1 MSLGKTE
8 PPTKQA
14 TPPTFDPDPFTIGLA
29 IFTALAGGGAF
40 LEAQRQRQFVERQH
54 GERFRTVW
62 FSAKRALIFFGR
74 AIDEFETYML
84 EDDYG
89 AQSFRIGAVRLT
101 VDAGRHHA
109 LRTLKGQAITTA
121 NVISDT
127 LDDLSEFL
135 GPDYQQSVQVVLD
148 KLSKLTIPERYSE
161 VIRAARKA
169 RDLYDRLLNEVG
181 DREGFERV
189 LDGSRGAR

>member
-40 LEAQRQRQFVERQH
+40 LEARRQRQFVERQH
-54 GERFRTVW
+54 RERFRTVW
-62 FSAKRALIFFGR
+62 FSAKKALIFFGR

-89 AQSFRIGAVRLT
+89 AQSFRIEAVRLT

-109 LRTLKGQAITTA
+109 LG
-121 NVISDT
+121 
-127 LDDLSEFL
+127 
-135 GPDYQQSVQVVLD
+135 G
-148 KLSKLTIPERYSE
+148 
-161 VIRAARKA
+161 
-169 RDLYDRLLNEVG
+169 
-181 DREGFERV
+181 
-189 LDGSRGAR
+189 